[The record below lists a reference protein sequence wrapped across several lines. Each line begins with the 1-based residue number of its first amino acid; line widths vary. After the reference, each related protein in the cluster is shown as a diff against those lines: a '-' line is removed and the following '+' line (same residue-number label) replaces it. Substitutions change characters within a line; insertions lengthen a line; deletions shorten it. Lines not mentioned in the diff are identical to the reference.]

1 MGNHMLRD
9 IMLDLIAFADKNNAY
24 IIKANIDLNAMT
36 IEATLAKLN
45 GEIYTLHY
53 SGNDWVEK

>member
-36 IEATLAKLN
+36 IEAVLSKPN

-53 SGNDWVEK
+53 NGMDWLEK

>member
-9 IMLDLIAFADKNNAY
+9 IMLDLIAFADNNKAY

-36 IEATLAKLN
+36 IEATLAKAN
-45 GEIYTLHY
+45 GEVYSLHY
-53 SGNDWVEK
+53 SGNDWLEK

>member
-36 IEATLAKLN
+36 IEAVLSKPN
-45 GEIYTLHY
+45 GETFKLYY

>member
-9 IMLDLIAFADKNNAY
+9 IILDLIAFADKNNAY
-24 IIKANIDLNAMT
+24 IIKANIDQNAMT
-36 IEATLAKLN
+36 IEATLAKAN
-45 GEIYTLHY
+45 GEVYTLHY